1 MTNQV
6 KIFDTT
12 LRDGEQALPASLS
25 AKEKL
30 QIALALERLGVDII
44 EAGFPVSSPGD
55 FRSVQMIAKEV
66 KNSIVCGLSRALP
79 GDIDACGQALSVA
92 EQFRIHTFIATS
104 EIHVG
109 AKLRKSQDEIVD
121 MAVAAVKHA
130 RKYTDD
136 VEFSCEDAG
145 RTHIDYLC
153 RMVEAAISAGATT
166 VNIPDTVG
174 YTTPTEFGG
183 IIQQLFNRVPNI
195 DKATISVHCHNDLG
209 LAVANSLAAVEQGAR
224 QVECTINGIGER
236 AGNASLEEIAM
247 ILQTRKNM
255 LGFET
260 NINSTEISR
269 TSKLVSQLCN
279 MPVQS
284 NKAIVGAN
292 AFSHSSGIH
301 QDGVLKAQN
310 TYEIMTP
317 ESVGINKNNLNLTSR
332 SGRHVIKHRLTELG
346 YKTEDYDLEAVY
358 DAFLKLADKKGQ
370 VYDYDLEALLF
381 FDKQK
386 HDQAHFQLLYLQ
398 ANSGREIIPSAT
410 VKMKVGTEEI
420 TQSSIGNGPVDA
432 AYKAIMSIL
441 GHEDL
446 EVVDFKLDSKGEGAD
461 ALAQVSVIATY
472 KGRRFHGIG
481 LATDIVE
488 AGVKALIFVLNNTY
502 LADQI
507 DQQKN
512 STRTRC
518 RSINE
523 PVFNCR
529 ISRRRY
535 RPRSYAGSQ

>member
-174 YTTPTEFGG
+174 YTTPTEFGA
-183 IIQQLFNRVPNI
+183 IIQNLFNRVPNI

-346 YKTEDYDLEAVY
+346 YKSEDYDLEAVY

-512 STRTRC
+512 QQER
-518 RSINE
+518 
-523 PVFNCR
+523 V
-529 ISRRRY
+529 
-535 RPRSYAGSQ
+535 AGV

>member
-55 FRSVQMIAKEV
+55 FQSVQLIAKEI
-66 KNSIVCGLSRALP
+66 KNSVICGLSRALP
-79 GDIDACGQALSVA
+79 GDIDACGKALSVA
-92 EQFRIHTFIATS
+92 DQFRIHTFIATS

-109 AKLRKSQDEIVD
+109 AKLRKSHDDVVD

-153 RMVEAAISAGATT
+153 RMVEAAIHAGATT

-195 DKATISVHCHNDLG
+195 DKAIISVHCHNDLG

-236 AGNASLEEIAM
+236 AGNASIEEIAM
-247 ILQTRKNM
+247 ILQTRKGL
-255 LGFET
+255 LGIDT

-346 YKTEDYDLEAVY
+346 YKPEEFDLEAVY

-386 HDQAHFQLLYLQ
+386 HDQAHYQLLYLQ

-410 VKMKVGTEEI
+410 VKMKVGEQEI
-420 TQSSIGNGPVDA
+420 TQACTGNGPVDA
-432 AYKAIMSIL
+432 AFKAIISIL

-446 EVVDFKLDSKGEGAD
+446 EIVDFKLDSKGEGAD

-512 STRTRC
+512 QQER
-518 RSINE
+518 
-523 PVFNCR
+523 VV
-529 ISRRRY
+529 
-535 RPRSYAGSQ
+535 GV

>member
-1 MTNQV
+1 MD
-6 KIFDTT
+6 KLHIFDTT
-12 LRDGEQALPASLS
+12 LRDGEQVPGCQLNTIEKVEV
-25 AKEKL
+25 AK
-30 QIALALERLGVDII
+30 ALEALGVDVI

-130 RKYTDD
+130 RQYTDD

-247 ILQTRKNM
+247 ILQTRKAM

-279 MPVQS
+279 MPVQA

-386 HDQAHFQLLYLQ
+386 HDQAHYQLLYLQ

-410 VKMKVGTEEI
+410 VKMKVGNEEI

-432 AYKAIMSIL
+432 AYKAIMEIL

-472 KGRRFHGIG
+472 KERRFHGIG

-502 LADQI
+502 LADRI

-512 STRTRC
+512 QQER
-518 RSINE
+518 
-523 PVFNCR
+523 V
-529 ISRRRY
+529 
-535 RPRSYAGSQ
+535 AGV

>member
-1 MTNQV
+1 
-6 KIFDTT
+6 
-12 LRDGEQALPASLS
+12 
-25 AKEKL
+25 
-30 QIALALERLGVDII
+30 
-44 EAGFPVSSPGD
+44 
-55 FRSVQMIAKEV
+55 MIAKEV
-66 KNSIVCGLSRALP
+66 KNATVCGLSRALP

-109 AKLRKSQDEIVD
+109 AKLRKSQDEIVE
-121 MAVAAVKHA
+121 MAVKAVKHA
-130 RKYTDD
+130 RQYTDD

-279 MPVQS
+279 MPVQA

-488 AGVKALIFVLNNTY
+488 AGVKTLIFVLNNTY

-512 STRTRC
+512 QQER
-518 RSINE
+518 
-523 PVFNCR
+523 V
-529 ISRRRY
+529 
-535 RPRSYAGSQ
+535 AGV

>member
-55 FRSVQMIAKEV
+55 FESVQMIAREV
-66 KNSIVCGLSRALP
+66 KNATVCGLSRALA
-79 GDIDACGQALSVA
+79 GDIDACGQALRVA
-92 EQFRIHTFIATS
+92 DHFRIHTFIATS

-109 AKLRKSQDEIVD
+109 AKLRKSQDEIVE

-153 RMVEAAISAGATT
+153 RMVESAINAGATT

-247 ILQTRKNM
+247 ILQTRKGM
-255 LGFET
+255 LGINT
-260 NINSTEISR
+260 NINATEISR

-279 MPVQS
+279 MPVQA

-346 YKTEDYDLEAVY
+346 YSSDEYDLEAVY
-358 DAFLKLADKKGQ
+358 AAFLQLADKKGQ

-386 HDQAHFQLLYLQ
+386 HDQAHYQLLYLQ
-398 ANSGREIIPSAT
+398 ANSGKEIIPSAT
-410 VKMKVGTEEI
+410 VTLKVGSEEI

-432 AYKAIMSIL
+432 AYNAILAIL
-441 GHEDL
+441 GHQDI

-472 KGRRFHGIG
+472 NGRRFHGIG

-512 STRTRC
+512 QQVRVSG
-518 RSINE
+518 
-523 PVFNCR
+523 V
-529 ISRRRY
+529 
-535 RPRSYAGSQ
+535 

>member
-66 KNSIVCGLSRALP
+66 KNSIICGLSRALP
-79 GDIDACGQALSVA
+79 GDIDACGQALGVA

-109 AKLRKSQDEIVD
+109 AKLRKSQDEIVE

-224 QVECTINGIGER
+224 QVECTVNGIGER

-247 ILQTRKNM
+247 ILQTRKGL
-255 LGFET
+255 LGIDT
-260 NINSTEISR
+260 NINATEISR

-346 YKTEDYDLEAVY
+346 YKPEDFDLEAVY
-358 DAFLKLADKKGQ
+358 EAFLKLADKKGQ

-410 VKMKVGTEEI
+410 VKMKVGEEEI
-420 TQSSIGNGPVDA
+420 TQSSTGNGPVDA

-502 LADQI
+502 LADRI
-507 DQQKN
+507 DQQK
-512 STRTRC
+512 
-518 RSINE
+518 
-523 PVFNCR
+523 
-529 ISRRRY
+529 
-535 RPRSYAGSQ
+535 SQQERVSGV

>member
-55 FRSVQMIAKEV
+55 FQSVQMIAREI
-66 KNSIVCGLSRALP
+66 KNATVCGLSRALA

-92 EQFRIHTFIATS
+92 DHFRIHTFIATS

-121 MAVAAVKHA
+121 MAVAAIKHA

-153 RMVEAAISAGATT
+153 RMVESAINAGATT

-195 DKATISVHCHNDLG
+195 DKAIISVHCHNDLG
-209 LAVANSLAAVEQGAR
+209 LAVANSLSAVEQGAR

-247 ILQTRKNM
+247 ILQTRKDM
-255 LGFET
+255 LNLDT
-260 NINSTEISR
+260 NINATEISR

-346 YKTEDYDLEAVY
+346 YKVEDYDLEAVY
-358 DAFLKLADKKGQ
+358 SAFLKLADKKGQ

-386 HDQAHFQLLYLQ
+386 HDQAHYQLLYLQ

-410 VKMKVGTEEI
+410 VKMKVGEQEI

-441 GHEDL
+441 GHENL

-472 KGRRFHGIG
+472 KERRFHGIG

-512 STRTRC
+512 QQER
-518 RSINE
+518 
-523 PVFNCR
+523 V
-529 ISRRRY
+529 
-535 RPRSYAGSQ
+535 AGV

>member
-12 LRDGEQALPASLS
+12 LRDGEQALAASLS

-55 FRSVQMIAKEV
+55 FRSVQMIAREV
-66 KNSIVCGLSRALP
+66 KNSTVCGLSRALKA
-79 GDIDACGQALSVA
+79 DIDACGESLKVA
-92 EQFRIHTFIATS
+92 DHFRIHTFIATS
-104 EIHVG
+104 DIHVG
-109 AKLRKSQDEIVD
+109 AKLRKSQDDVVD
-121 MAVAAVKHA
+121 MAIAAVKHA
-130 RKYTDD
+130 GRYTSDI
-136 VEFSCEDAG
+136 EFSCEDAG

-153 RMVEAAISAGATT
+153 RMVEAVIKAGATT

-183 IIQQLFNRVPNI
+183 IIGQLFNRVPNI

-209 LAVANSLAAVEQGAR
+209 LAVANSLAAVENGAR

-247 ILQTRKNM
+247 ILQTRKEM
-255 LGFET
+255 LGLET
-260 NINSTEISR
+260 NINSTEIHR

-317 ESVGINKNNLNLTSR
+317 ESVGINKNNLNMTSR

-346 YKTEDYDLEAVY
+346 YKVEDYDLEAVY
-358 DAFLKLADKKGQ
+358 TAFLELADKKGQ

-386 HDQAHFQLLYLQ
+386 HEQAYYKLEYLQ
-398 ANSGREIIPSAT
+398 ANSGREIVPSAT
-410 VKMKVGTEEI
+410 VRMKIGE
-420 TQSSIGNGPVDA
+420 QSVTKAAIGNGPVDA
-432 AYKAIMSIL
+432 AYKAIMEMSQL
-441 GHEDL
+441 EGV

-461 ALAQVSVIATY
+461 ALAQVSVIAEY
-472 KGRRFHGIG
+472 KDRRFHGIG

-507 DQQKN
+507 DLQKN
-512 STRTRC
+512 QQER
-518 RSINE
+518 
-523 PVFNCR
+523 V
-529 ISRRRY
+529 
-535 RPRSYAGSQ
+535 AGV